1 MTLFTILREHSV
13 VHTDEI
19 PELGSLTNI
28 TNAHIDNT
36 LVSVQNNRKQMG
48 LRQTFTGNNERC
60 DLTSG
65 AIYVLMLNLSVSSYS
80 TKLYSRILHMRISIS
95 YINDQTPTAE
105 FRRIKMN
112 ITNKINVTLSQ
123 YCSLLH
129 NVQNLQLQNLLKTNQ
144 QRMDSSVFFKTHFIQ
159 TAKPPQNFLRF

>member
-36 LVSVQNNRKQMG
+36 LVSVQNNRKQTD

-65 AIYVLMLNLSVSSYS
+65 TIYVLMLNLSESLVTVQNY
-80 TKLYSRILHMRISIS
+80 
-95 YINDQTPTAE
+95 TAE
-105 FRRIKMN
+105 YY
-112 ITNKINVTLSQ
+112 TCVLAH
-123 YCSLLH
+123 LLH
-129 NVQNLQLQNLLKTNQ
+129 QRSDTNC
-144 QRMDSSVFFKTHFIQ
+144 RI
-159 TAKPPQNFLRF
+159 

>member
-36 LVSVQNNRKQMG
+36 LVSVQNNRKQTD

-65 AIYVLMLNLSVSSYS
+65 TIYVLMLNLSESLVTVQNY
-80 TKLYSRILHMRISIS
+80 
-95 YINDQTPTAE
+95 TAE
-105 FRRIKMN
+105 YY
-112 ITNKINVTLSQ
+112 TCVLAHH
-123 YCSLLH
+123 LLH
-129 NVQNLQLQNLLKTNQ
+129 QRSDTNC
-144 QRMDSSVFFKTHFIQ
+144 RI
-159 TAKPPQNFLRF
+159 